1 MEEFQAAI
9 SSEVERVMARTQ
21 FTIREPRKPVT
32 SCP

>member
-32 SCP
+32 SRP